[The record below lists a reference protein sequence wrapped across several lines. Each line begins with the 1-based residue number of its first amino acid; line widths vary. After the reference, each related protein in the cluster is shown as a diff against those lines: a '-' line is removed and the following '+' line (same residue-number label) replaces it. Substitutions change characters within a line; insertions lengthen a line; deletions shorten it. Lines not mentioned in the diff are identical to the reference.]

1 MRNGLTD
8 EEWHLWL
15 TTPISGNPSEAA
27 LALYPDLER
36 YDHLGNLEQV
46 LAAAPVKPMPLI
58 VLSSDVPYDL
68 TSFVDAGQV
77 PADIAE
83 EFAKDLFR
91 AVLEARANL
100 VSQVPGAR
108 HITNTDSGHYIHQEQ
123 PQLVIDSI
131 REVVDAV
138 RKEAWCKKGGHTAL
152 GSKNQGQ
159 CIKVVKHAGR

>member
-8 EEWHLWL
+8 EEWELWL
-15 TTPISGNPSEAA
+15 TTPLNGNPSEAA
-27 LALYPDLER
+27 LALYPDLEQM
-36 YDHLGNLEQV
+36 DHRRNLAQV
-46 LAAAPVKPMPLI
+46 LAAAPLKPMPLI
-58 VLSSDVPYDL
+58 VLSSDEPYDL
-68 TSFVDAGQV
+68 TPFVDGEVV

-83 EFAKDLFR
+83 DFAKDLFR

-108 HITNTDSGHYIHQEQ
+108 HITDTDSGHYIHQEQ
-123 PQLVIDSI
+123 PQLVIDSV

-138 RKEAWCKKGGHTAL
+138 GKKACTKGGYTAL

-159 CIKVVKHAGR
+159 CIKAVNHAARQ